1 MDIKRCSKI
10 QYFKKASFFALGANL
25 FEWTA
30 GFGYLLVYQNILCE
44 KVKLSRLN
52 YLNPIILEPSIKTY
66 NFPLFMITGDIFDP
80 PIFL

>member
-1 MDIKRCSKI
+1 MILHETN
-10 QYFKKASFFALGANL
+10 FKKVGFFSFSANL
-25 FEWTA
+25 FKWAA
-30 GFGYLLVYQNILCE
+30 GFSSLLASQNILC
-44 KVKLSRLN
+44 KKIKFSRLD